1 MKRTNIILSDE
12 QHRQLKARSR
22 RQGRTLGE
30 LVRQAVESS
39 YGRHD
44 ALVERRRIA
53 LESYQAG
60 FVSLGKLS
68 EVLGLDPVS
77 TRLYLRKA
85 GFPRLSSTVDDV
97 IQDAVNA

>member
-30 LVRQAVESS
+30 LVRQAVDAS

-44 ALVERRRIA
+44 VLEERRRIA

-60 FVSLGKLS
+60 FISLGKLS

-85 GFPRLSSTVDDV
+85 GIPSQSSSIADV
-97 IQDAVNA
+97 VQDAVNA